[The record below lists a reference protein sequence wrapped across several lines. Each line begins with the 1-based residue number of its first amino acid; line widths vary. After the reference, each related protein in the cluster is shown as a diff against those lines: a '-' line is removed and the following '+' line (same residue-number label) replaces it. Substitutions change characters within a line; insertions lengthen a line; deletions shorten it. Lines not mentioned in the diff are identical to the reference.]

1 MTIQYQSSFFN
12 VQKLRALRKQAITL
26 SSIGCAWRPVA
37 IDTPRLWSNII
48 TSMRSDREAI
58 AGYWLLVSGQVKGV
72 PINLLVDWITFTTEL
87 SIINFRRTLAIEGLG
102 LRFEDATNA
111 ELFPGS
117 WQAHSIAMLWI
128 DVGRRLRPDI
138 GIVSCRPFLGN
149 VKSIS
154 NARAMSKQVSGIS
167 STGRY
172 VIYPSSKYIVPM
184 SVKYSV
190 PSPASKA

>member
-149 VKSIS
+149 VKSWYIEC
-154 NARAMSKQVSGIS
+154 SG
-167 STGRY
+167 Y
-172 VIYPSSKYIVPM
+172 VKTSFRDIFNGPLCHLSLE
-184 SVKYSV
+184 
-190 PSPASKA
+190 